1 MATPIE
7 LHFYN
12 KNNEIIKTYKQER
25 VTWDFL
31 KQAVK
36 INDVKTLDDSNID
49 IIADFVCKFYGYR
62 FSIFGKKANK
72 KILLRYTDVD
82 QLLAVAGQIIN
93 RVIKMMHDNGV
104 SLPNAQSATEI

>member
-12 KNNEIIKTYKQER
+12 KNNEIIKTYKQDR
-25 VTWDFL
+25 ITWDFL

-36 INDVKTLDDSNID
+36 INDVNTLDDSNID

-72 KILLRYTDVD
+72 KVLLKYR
-82 QLLAVAGQIIN
+82 Q
-93 RVIKMMHDNGV
+93 
-104 SLPNAQSATEI
+104 